1 MEGEAEPLPPGEV
14 VDRLKDAVGTV
25 PGDLLRY
32 AIVLVVAVVV
42 LYIVW
47 RLLRR
52 RRARLP
58 VAEPVLAIDV
68 ASLGTWGPPP
78 DAPVLEHYNVP
89 VRLAAIVVA
98 PAGRAR
104 KLPPPEQLDAVFEA
118 IVPGLAR
125 VVATHATLVRCW
137 PEQLS
142 STGFAHSLF
151 RHAKLPG
158 DGGKGTPW
166 CSAAGITKMQG
177 QPVMAG
183 LVMRSEEPNSLGQ
196 LIVEYET
203 KWLDVLRVKAR
214 N

>member
-1 MEGEAEPLPPGEV
+1 MEGEAEPLAPGDV
-14 VDRLKDAVGTV
+14 VDRLKDTV
-25 PGDLLRY
+25 ATLPGDLLRY
-32 AIVLVVAVVV
+32 AIVLVVAIVV

-52 RRARLP
+52 RRTRLP
-58 VAEPVLAIDV
+58 MAEPVLAVDV
-68 ASLGTWGPPP
+68 DSLGTWGPPA

-98 PAGRAR
+98 PAGRAGA
-104 KLPPPEQLDAVFEA
+104 LPPPDQLDAVFEA

-142 STGFAHSLF
+142 STGFAHSFF
-151 RHAKLPG
+151 RHVKLPG

-166 CSAAGITKMQG
+166 CSAAGMTKMEG
-177 QPVMAG
+177 KPVMAG
-183 LVMRSEEPNSLGQ
+183 LVMRSEGANSLGQ
-196 LIVEYET
+196 FIVEHET
-203 KWLDVLRVKAR
+203 KWLDVLRIRAR
-214 N
+214 P

>member
-1 MEGEAEPLPPGEV
+1 MEGDAEPLQSGEV
-14 VDRLKDAVGTV
+14 IDRLKDTVGTI

-32 AIVLVVAVVV
+32 AIVLIVAAVLLYVV
-42 LYIVW
+42 W
-47 RLLRR
+47 KLLRR
-52 RRARLP
+52 RRGRLP
-58 VAEPVLAIDV
+58 LVEPDLTIDV

-104 KLPPPEQLDAVFEA
+104 KLPPPEQLGDVFEA

-125 VVATHATLVRCW
+125 IVATHDTLVRCW

-142 STGFAHSLF
+142 STGFAHSFF

-158 DGGKGTPW
+158 DGGKGSPW
-166 CSAAGITKMQG
+166 CSAAGMAKMQG

-183 LVMRSEEPNSLGQ
+183 LVMRSHEPNSLGQ
-196 LIVEYET
+196 FICEHET
-203 KWLDVLRVKAR
+203 KWLDVLRVKPR
-214 N
+214 H